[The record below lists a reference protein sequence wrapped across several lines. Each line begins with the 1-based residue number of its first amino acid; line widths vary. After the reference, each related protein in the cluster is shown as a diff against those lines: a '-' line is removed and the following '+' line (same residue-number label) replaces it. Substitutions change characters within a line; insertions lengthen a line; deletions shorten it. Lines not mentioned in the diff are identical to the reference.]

1 MEKRRLGTTGL
12 EVSRLCFGTLTLSSA
27 QAAFSAREGGELLA
41 YAFGKGINF
50 WDTAEIYETY
60 PHIRAALRLLANKP
74 VISTKTYAWS
84 SESARASVDQAR
96 RALDLDVIDIVLLHE
111 QESVLTMDGHREAF
125 SYLLTQKEKGVIR
138 AVGLSTHAVEPVLAL
153 AAAADS
159 STDSA
164 SVWGDIDP
172 GPYCEADVV
181 HPLLNRRGLGLL
193 DGTASQM
200 ALACER
206 AHAAGLGIYG
216 MKMLGGG
223 HLLPEFDEAVS
234 YALGL
239 TFVDAFAVGMQSQAE
254 VDMNVALFNAE
265 EVDPA
270 WLQATRSRQRRLVI
284 GDWCTGCGACVE
296 RCGKR
301 ALRIEGGKVVADSSR
316 CIFCGYCA
324 TVCRDFVIKVI

>member
-138 AVGLSTHAVEPVLAL
+138 AVGTIHA
-153 AAAADS
+153 
-159 STDSA
+159 
-164 SVWGDIDP
+164 
-172 GPYCEADVV
+172 
-181 HPLLNRRGLGLL
+181 
-193 DGTASQM
+193 
-200 ALACER
+200 
-206 AHAAGLGIYG
+206 
-216 MKMLGGG
+216 
-223 HLLPEFDEAVS
+223 
-234 YALGL
+234 
-239 TFVDAFAVGMQSQAE
+239 
-254 VDMNVALFNAE
+254 
-265 EVDPA
+265 
-270 WLQATRSRQRRLVI
+270 
-284 GDWCTGCGACVE
+284 
-296 RCGKR
+296 
-301 ALRIEGGKVVADSSR
+301 
-316 CIFCGYCA
+316 
-324 TVCRDFVIKVI
+324 CR